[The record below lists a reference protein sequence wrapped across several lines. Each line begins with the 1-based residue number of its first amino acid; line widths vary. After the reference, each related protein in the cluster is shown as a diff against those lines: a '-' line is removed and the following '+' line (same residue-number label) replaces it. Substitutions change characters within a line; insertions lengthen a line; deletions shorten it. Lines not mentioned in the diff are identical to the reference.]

1 MHPDIEIVRM
11 YRRSDCLSTRPDD
24 QNTLTHQSAD
34 TNDAPR
40 DPLHG
45 PVTWNPAHT
54 RPYSTLRLR
63 LSLKSITIT
72 ASMALLCQEPT
83 NCCIRYPMLARS
95 SASAVPCW
103 QPFPTGF
110 DSPVFDLIR
119 LTWIFVRFN
128 SPVFYLTR
136 LACFFI

>member
-1 MHPDIEIVRM
+1 MYLDRGIVRM
-11 YRRSDCLSTRPDD
+11 YRRSDSLSMRPND
-24 QNTLTHQSAD
+24 QKNLTCQSVYMR
-34 TNDAPR
+34 NSPR
-40 DPLHG
+40 DPLHA
-45 PVTWNPAHT
+45 PVTWNPTRT

-119 LTWIFVRFN
+119 LN
-128 SPVFYLTR
+128 
-136 LACFFI
+136 CFSV